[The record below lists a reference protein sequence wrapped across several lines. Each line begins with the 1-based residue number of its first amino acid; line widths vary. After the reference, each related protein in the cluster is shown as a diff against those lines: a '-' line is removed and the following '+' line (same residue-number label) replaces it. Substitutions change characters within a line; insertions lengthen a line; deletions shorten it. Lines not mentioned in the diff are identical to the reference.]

1 MNTQLKQL
9 VLYRKY
15 RGKVVL
21 SKMNFTNTQF
31 KTAATQYILLLSVNN
46 PFPQKKN
53 LWLVT
58 LAYWCFALITN
69 GTNSCR
75 FSSTWA
81 MIQLSA
87 SAFNQ
92 TYISY
97 VSEYTNNYNCLQI

>member
-46 PFPQKKN
+46 PFPQFFY
-53 LWLVT
+53 L
-58 LAYWCFALITN
+58 
-69 GTNSCR
+69 
-75 FSSTWA
+75 
-81 MIQLSA
+81 
-87 SAFNQ
+87 
-92 TYISY
+92 
-97 VSEYTNNYNCLQI
+97 